1 MLVRRLLAA
10 LNSMFVVLIM
20 TFLVRSASSA
30 ILIMNTIISGGDP
43 DTSIKH
49 RIIWGI
55 ILTALIGT
63 LLLAAGES
71 SPMAA
76 LRNAMIIG
84 AFPFTFV
91 MGLMSIAL
99 NKARYI

>member
-1 MLVRRLLAA
+1 
-10 LNSMFVVLIM
+10 
-20 TFLVRSASSA
+20 
-30 ILIMNTIISGGDP
+30 
-43 DTSIKH
+43 
-49 RIIWGI
+49 
-55 ILTALIGT
+55 
-63 LLLAAGES
+63 
-71 SPMAA
+71 MAA